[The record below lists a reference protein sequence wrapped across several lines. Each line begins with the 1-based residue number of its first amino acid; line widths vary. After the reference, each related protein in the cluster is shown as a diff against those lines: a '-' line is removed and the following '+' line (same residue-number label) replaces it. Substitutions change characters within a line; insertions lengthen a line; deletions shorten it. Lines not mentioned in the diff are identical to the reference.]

1 MKKLVLALA
10 AGAAFAAVSAT
21 SAGALTIIKPIGGG
35 WHPHHHFG
43 GGLSFGVGVGVD
55 PGFTA
60 GYAPGC
66 FFVRHKVFVPG
77 IGFMKKRQLVCG

>member
-1 MKKLVLALA
+1 MKKLALALA
-10 AGAAFAAVSAT
+10 AAATIAVAPASSA
-21 SAGALTIIKPIGGG
+21 SALTIIKPIGG

-55 PGFTA
+55 PGFSA

-77 IGFMKKRQLVCG
+77 VGIVKKRQLVCA